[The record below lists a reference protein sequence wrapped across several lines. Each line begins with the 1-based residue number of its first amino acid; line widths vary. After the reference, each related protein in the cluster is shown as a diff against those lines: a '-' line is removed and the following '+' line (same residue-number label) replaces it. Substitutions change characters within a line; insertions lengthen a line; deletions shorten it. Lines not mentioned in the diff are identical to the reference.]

1 MDGASRHIHATAI
14 AVGDRA
20 ALIRG
25 PSGSGKSDLALR
37 CLAMGQSPLVEQPAR
52 LIADDQVIIHRIGAR
67 LSATAPASLKGLIEV
82 RGIGI
87 ASVDA
92 TDQADVVLI
101 VDLLPDGVVAERL
114 PQPWPTVRLL
124 DLAVPQIRISA
135 FEPSAAIKTLL
146 ALGGKAVL
154 LPPVC
159 I

>member
-1 MDGASRHIHATAI
+1 MDGASSDFHGTAI

-37 CLAMGQSPLVEQPAR
+37 CLAMGQSPLTVQPAR
-52 LIADDQVIIHRIGAR
+52 LLADDQVVIQRIGTR
-67 LSATAPASLKGLIEV
+67 LSASAPAALKGLIEV
-82 RGIGI
+82 RGVGI

-92 TDQADVVLI
+92 IDQANIVLV
-101 VDLLPDGVVAERL
+101 VDLLPDGVAAERL
-114 PQPWPTVRLL
+114 PQPFPTVRLL
-124 DLAVPQIRISA
+124 DLAVPQLQISA
-135 FEPSAAIKTLL
+135 FEASAALKILL

-159 I
+159 M